1 MYERRE
7 KEQGEVKGG
16 WRLERRK
23 GEALSLLQALMEP
36 RGEENSL
43 TIKRWEER
51 REKLLGLLLV
61 QDTSSIL
68 LKRMS
73 PVIRSY
79 DSDSTITLKEKIINC

>member
-1 MYERRE
+1 VEALGKLRVAAVGSNPKGYNKRERERERERERDRYERRE

-43 TIKRWEER
+43 TIKR
-51 REKLLGLLLV
+51 
-61 QDTSSIL
+61 
-68 LKRMS
+68 
-73 PVIRSY
+73 
-79 DSDSTITLKEKIINC
+79 

>member
-7 KEQGEVKGG
+7 KEQGEVNGG

-43 TIKRWEER
+43 TIKR
-51 REKLLGLLLV
+51 
-61 QDTSSIL
+61 
-68 LKRMS
+68 
-73 PVIRSY
+73 
-79 DSDSTITLKEKIINC
+79 